1 MSEIRV
7 LDPVTIDK
15 IAAGEVVERPYSV
28 VKELAE
34 NAIDAG
40 ADAVTIEIR
49 DGGKSLIRITD
60 NGSGIEADMVKK
72 AFLRHSTSKLR
83 QITDLES
90 IHTLG
95 FRGEALSSIS
105 AVSRVELMTKTR
117 DQLLGIS
124 YRIEGGK
131 EVSCEEVGLPDG
143 TTILVKDLFYN
154 TPARMKFLKSGQTEG
169 SYIATLVEELALSH
183 PEIAFKLI
191 LNGKVRFQTPGSGNL
206 KDVLY
211 QIYGGEIL
219 KKTIDIDLS
228 NENYHMYGFIGKPE
242 LSRGNRKF
250 ESYFVN
256 GRYVKNRI
264 IEKGIEDG
272 YKHYMM
278 QHQFPFVLLM
288 FEMDGSLVDV
298 NVHPAKAEVRFSY
311 EKELYDWLS
320 SSIAAALKE
329 EEFIPEIPLAM
340 KERKAEAAASP
351 ISSEGQAGKVT
362 SLLSSAGQT
371 SAKLFSASAS
381 SQTSTAVSSSSS
393 VGQKSDPTS
402 FLSSAGE
409 RNTASA
415 SFAEGNLLEKKER
428 EQKEEMNSALPES
441 TESMRK
447 VQPSLESGTEEKKPV
462 TMPEKENSPRQ
473 EPLVYTPKTKI
484 PDILSSPGMIKERP
498 EPYEARAIEKEKS
511 QDPVEKEKEKSYEQ
525 LSLPIAK
532 TERKRFRLIGEVFDT
547 YWILEYDGKMYLV
560 DQHAAHEKIN
570 YERLVRKFSQKTFA
584 SQQLHPPVIVSLN
597 AAEQAILEKFGDY
610 FESFGFE
617 ISSFGGRDYSIS
629 SVPSDLYGMN
639 EKEFFHSLLDEMDDL
654 SQETADPDVILHR
667 LATAACKMSVKG
679 NDVLS
684 LQEAEILLKELFECE
699 NPYHCPHG
707 RPTMVAITRSEL
719 ERMFKRIVS

>member
-117 DQLLGIS
+117 EQLLGIS

-131 EVSCEEVGLPDG
+131 EVSREEVGLPDG

-191 LNGKVRFQTPGSGNL
+191 LNGKVRFQTPGSGSL

-329 EEFIPEIPLAM
+329 EEFIPEIPLAV
-340 KERKAEAAASP
+340 KAKKAEPAASP
-351 ISSEGQAGKVT
+351 I
-362 SLLSSAGQT
+362 SSAGQT
-371 SAKLFSASAS
+371 SAKLFSASVS
-381 SQTSTAVSSSSS
+381 GQTSAAVSS
-393 VGQKSDPTS
+393 
-402 FLSSAGE
+402 FSSAGQSRDTLSIVE
-409 RNTASA
+409 DKQ
-415 SFAEGNLLEKKER
+415 LEK
-428 EQKEEMNSALPES
+428 
-441 TESMRK
+441 
-447 VQPSLESGTEEKKPV
+447 EKS
-462 TMPEKENSPRQ
+462 SPRQ
-473 EPLVYTPKTKI
+473 EPLVYTPKTRI

-525 LSLPIAK
+525 MSLPIAK

-570 YERLVRKFSQKTFA
+570 YERLVRKFSQKTFTA
-584 SQQLHPPVIVSLN
+584 QQLHPPVIVSLN

>member
-40 ADAVTIEIR
+40 ADAVTIEIK

-60 NGSGIEADMVKK
+60 NGSGIEAEMVRK

-83 QITDLES
+83 EISDLES
-90 IHTLG
+90 IRTLG

-105 AVSRVELMTKTR
+105 AVARVELMTKTR

-131 EVSCEEVGLPDG
+131 EISCEEVGLPDG

-154 TPARMKFLKSGQTEG
+154 TPARLKFMKSAQTEA
-169 SYIATLVEELALSH
+169 SYIASLAEELSLSH

-191 LNGKVRFQTPGSGNL
+191 INGKVRFQTPGRGSL
-206 KDVLY
+206 RDVLF
-211 QIYGGEIL
+211 QIYGADIL
-219 KKTIDIDLS
+219 KKTIDIDVT
-228 NENYHMYGFIGKPE
+228 NGTYHMYGFIGKPE

-272 YKHYMM
+272 YKHYLM

-311 EKELYDWLS
+311 EKELYDWLCA
-320 SSIAAALKE
+320 SIAEALKE
-329 EEFIPEIPLAM
+329 PEFIPEIPLAVKKEKAKKVEQHR
-340 KERKAEAAASP
+340 KERKAEEASSEFFQKLKEEIPAEKIKGAGVEEIPERKEKAAA
-351 ISSEGQAGKVT
+351 EEA
-362 SLLSSAGQT
+362 
-371 SAKLFSASAS
+371 
-381 SQTSTAVSSSSS
+381 
-393 VGQKSDPTS
+393 D
-402 FLSSAGE
+402 
-409 RNTASA
+409 RNTDKNMDSA
-415 SFAEGNLLEKKER
+415 ERLL
-428 EQKEEMNSALPES
+428 
-441 TESMRK
+441 
-447 VQPSLESGTEEKKPV
+447 
-462 TMPEKENSPRQ
+462 
-473 EPLVYTPKTKI
+473 YTPKAKI
-484 PDILSSPGMIKERP
+484 PDILSSKPLVKEAP
-498 EPYEARAIEKEKS
+498 EPYETRALEKR
-511 QDPVEKEKEKSYEQ
+511 KEEAASERKKAEYVQ
-525 LSLPIAK
+525 MSLPIAQ
-532 TERKRFRLIGEVFDT
+532 TERKRFRLIGEIFDT
-547 YWILEYDGKMYLV
+547 YWILEYDGKMYMV

-570 YERLVRKFSQKTFA
+570 YERLVRKFSQKSFA
-584 SQQLHPPVIVSLN
+584 SQQLHPPIIVSLN
-597 AAEQAILEKFGDY
+597 AEEEALLERFGNS
-610 FESFGFE
+610 FEAFGFE
-617 ISSFGGRDYSIS
+617 ISPFGGREYSIS
-629 SVPSDLYGMN
+629 AVPSDLYGMN

-654 SQETADPDVILHR
+654 SGENADPDVILHR

-679 NDVLS
+679 NDRIS
-684 LQEAEILLKELFECE
+684 LHEAEILLKELFACD

-707 RPTMVAITRSEL
+707 RPTMVAITKSEL

>member
-40 ADAVTIEIR
+40 ADAVTIEIK
-49 DGGKSLIRITD
+49 DGGKSFIRITD
-60 NGSGIEADMVKK
+60 NGSGIEADMVRK

-83 QITDLES
+83 EISDLEC
-90 IHTLG
+90 IRTLG

-105 AVSRVELMTKTR
+105 AVARVELMTKTR
-117 DQLLGIS
+117 NQLLGIS
-124 YRIEGGK
+124 YRIEGGR
-131 EVSCEEVGLPDG
+131 EISCEEVGLPDG

-154 TPARMKFLKSGQTEG
+154 TPARLKFMKSAQTEA
-169 SYIATLVEELALSH
+169 SYIASLAEELSLSH

-191 LNGKVRFQTPGSGNL
+191 INGKVRFQTPGRGSL
-206 KDVLY
+206 RDVLF
-211 QIYGGEIL
+211 QIYGSEIL
-219 KKTIDIDLS
+219 KKTIDIDVS
-228 NENYHMYGFIGKPE
+228 NGSYRMYGFIGKPE

-264 IEKGIEDG
+264 IERGIEDG
-272 YKHYMM
+272 YKHYLM

-311 EKELYDWLS
+311 EKELYDWLC
-320 SSIAAALKE
+320 SSIAEALKE
-329 EEFIPEIPLAM
+329 PEFIPEIPLAM
-340 KERKAEAAASP
+340 KEEKLSAKKESTINSKPVLQQELSAGKKIRAEIPEIGENAGSGKAVDKEAAA
-351 ISSEGQAGKVT
+351 
-362 SLLSSAGQT
+362 
-371 SAKLFSASAS
+371 FS
-381 SQTSTAVSSSSS
+381 
-393 VGQKSDPTS
+393 
-402 FLSSAGE
+402 GE
-409 RNTASA
+409 
-415 SFAEGNLLEKKER
+415 ELKK
-428 EQKEEMNSALPES
+428 LPES
-441 TESMRK
+441 
-447 VQPSLESGTEEKKPV
+447 P
-462 TMPEKENSPRQ
+462 KERF
-473 EPLVYTPKTKI
+473 VYTPKAKI
-484 PDILSSPGMIKERP
+484 PDILSSKNLVKEGP
-498 EPYEARAIEKEKS
+498 EPYESKALEASKQEAVSERKKAEYV
-511 QDPVEKEKEKSYEQ
+511 QM
-525 LSLPIAK
+525 SLPIAQ
-532 TERKRFRLIGEVFDT
+532 TERKRFRLIGEIFDT
-547 YWILEYDGKMYLV
+547 YWILEYDGKMYMV

-584 SQQLHPPVIVSLN
+584 SQQIHPPIIVSLN
-597 AAEQAILEKFGDY
+597 AEEEALIESFGSTFEQ
-610 FESFGFE
+610 FGFE
-617 ISSFGGRDYSIS
+617 ISPFGGREYSIS
-629 SVPSDLYGMN
+629 AVPSDLYGMN

-654 SQETADPDVILHR
+654 SGEKADPDLILHR

-679 NDVLS
+679 NDVIS
-684 LQEAEILLKELFECE
+684 LNEAEVLLKELFACD

>member
-40 ADAVTIEIR
+40 ADAVTIEIK
-49 DGGKSLIRITD
+49 DGGKSFIRITD
-60 NGSGIEADMVKK
+60 NGSGIEADMVRK

-83 QITDLES
+83 EISDLER
-90 IHTLG
+90 IRTLG

-105 AVSRVELMTKTR
+105 AVSRVELMTKTK

-124 YRIEGGK
+124 YRIEGGR
-131 EVSCEEVGLPDG
+131 EISCEEIGLPDG

-154 TPARMKFLKSGQTEG
+154 TPARLKFMKSAQTEA
-169 SYIATLVEELALSH
+169 SYIASLAEELSLSH

-191 LNGKVRFQTPGSGNL
+191 INGKVRFQTPGRGSL
-206 KDVLY
+206 RDVLF
-211 QIYGGEIL
+211 QIYGSEIL
-219 KKTIDIDLS
+219 KKTIDIDVTNGS
-228 NENYHMYGFIGKPE
+228 YHMYGFIGKPE

-272 YKHYMM
+272 YKHYLM

-311 EKELYDWLS
+311 EKELYDWLCS
-320 SSIAAALKE
+320 AIAEALKE
-329 EEFIPEIPLAM
+329 PEFIPEIPLAR
-340 KERKAEAAASP
+340 KEERFSTKKESNIQAKPVLQEQPAAEKIASAIPKAAEKSETGDSP
-351 ISSEGQAGKVT
+351 ENADISLSAGK
-362 SLLSSAGQT
+362 
-371 SAKLFSASAS
+371 
-381 SQTSTAVSSSSS
+381 TAE
-393 VGQKSDPTS
+393 K
-402 FLSSAGE
+402 A
-409 RNTASA
+409 
-415 SFAEGNLLEKKER
+415 AEIPAPEIEKKVLEKASEPPKE
-428 EQKEEMNSALPES
+428 A
-441 TESMRK
+441 
-447 VQPSLESGTEEKKPV
+447 
-462 TMPEKENSPRQ
+462 
-473 EPLVYTPKTKI
+473 LVYSPKAKI
-484 PDILSSPGMIKERP
+484 PDILSSKSLVKEGP
-498 EPYEARAIEKEKS
+498 EPYESKALEAAKKEAVSERKKAEYV
-511 QDPVEKEKEKSYEQ
+511 QM
-525 LSLPIAK
+525 SLPIAQ
-532 TERKRFRLIGEVFDT
+532 TERKRFRLIGEIFDT
-547 YWILEYDGKMYLV
+547 YWILEYDGKMYMV

-584 SQQLHPPVIVSLN
+584 SQQIHPPIIVSLN
-597 AAEQAILEKFGDY
+597 AEEEALIEKFGST
-610 FESFGFE
+610 FEQFGFE
-617 ISSFGGRDYSIS
+617 ISPFGGREYSIS
-629 SVPSDLYGMN
+629 AVPSDLYGMN

-654 SQETADPDVILHR
+654 TGEKADPDLILHR

-679 NDVLS
+679 NDIIS
-684 LQEAEILLKELFECE
+684 LHEAEVLLKELFACD

-707 RPTMVAITRSEL
+707 RPTMVAITKSEL

>member
-40 ADAVTIEIR
+40 ADAVTIEIK

-60 NGSGIEADMVKK
+60 NGSGIESDMVRK

-83 QITDLES
+83 EISDLER
-90 IHTLG
+90 IRTLG

-105 AVSRVELMTKTR
+105 AVARVELMTKTR
-117 DQLLGIS
+117 DQLLGVS

-131 EVSCEEVGLPDG
+131 EISCEEAGLPDG

-154 TPARMKFLKSGQTEG
+154 TPARLKFMKSAQTEA
-169 SYIATLVEELALSH
+169 SYIASLAEELSLSH
-183 PEIAFKLI
+183 PEIAFKLVI
-191 LNGKVRFQTPGSGNL
+191 NGRVRFQTPGRGSL
-206 KDVLY
+206 RDVLF
-211 QIYGGEIL
+211 QIYGSDIL
-219 KKTIDIDLS
+219 KKTIDIDVT
-228 NENYHMYGFIGKPE
+228 NGTYHMYGFIGKPE

-272 YKHYMM
+272 YKHYLM

-320 SSIAAALKE
+320 TSIAEALKE
-329 EEFIPEIPLAM
+329 TEFIPEIPLALKKDAPK
-340 KERKAEAAASP
+340 KENPIKPKPVLQEEVSDSP
-351 ISSEGQAGKVT
+351 
-362 SLLSSAGQT
+362 
-371 SAKLFSASAS
+371 
-381 SQTSTAVSSSSS
+381 
-393 VGQKSDPTS
+393 
-402 FLSSAGE
+402 GE
-409 RNTASA
+409 R
-415 SFAEGNLLEKKER
+415 
-428 EQKEEMNSALPES
+428 
-441 TESMRK
+441 
-447 VQPSLESGTEEKKPV
+447 
-462 TMPEKENSPRQ
+462 
-473 EPLVYTPKTKI
+473 LVYSPKAKI
-484 PDILSSPGMIKERP
+484 PDILSSQSLVKEGP
-498 EPYEARAIEKEKS
+498 EPYETKALEASKKEAVSERKKAEYV
-511 QDPVEKEKEKSYEQ
+511 QK
-525 LSLPIAK
+525 SLPIAQ
-532 TERKRFRLIGEVFDT
+532 TERKRFRLIGEIFDT
-547 YWILEYDGKMYLV
+547 YWILEYDGKMYMV

-584 SQQLHPPVIVSLN
+584 SQQIHPPIIVSLN
-597 AAEQAILEKFGDY
+597 AEEANLLEKFGDI
-610 FESFGFE
+610 FEQFGFE
-617 ISSFGGRDYSIS
+617 ISSFGGKDYSIS
-629 SVPSDLYGMN
+629 AVPSDLYGMN
-639 EKEFFHSLLDEMDDL
+639 EKEFFHSLLDEMDDI
-654 SQETADPDVILHR
+654 SGGNADPDLILHR

-679 NDVLS
+679 NDVISLS
-684 LQEAEILLKELFECE
+684 EAEILLKELFACE

-707 RPTMVAITRSEL
+707 RPTMVAITKSEV

>member
-40 ADAVTIEIR
+40 ADAVTIEIK
-49 DGGKSLIRITD
+49 DGGKSFIRITD
-60 NGSGIEADMVKK
+60 NGSGIEGDMVRK

-83 QITDLES
+83 EISDLES
-90 IHTLG
+90 IRTLG

-105 AVSRVELMTKTR
+105 AVARVELMTKTR

-124 YRIEGGK
+124 YRIEGGR
-131 EVSCEEVGLPDG
+131 EISCEEVGLPDG

-154 TPARMKFLKSGQTEG
+154 TPARLKFMKSAQTEA
-169 SYIATLVEELALSH
+169 SYIASLAEELSLSH

-191 LNGKVRFQTPGSGNL
+191 INGKVRFQTPGRGSL
-206 KDVLY
+206 RDVLF
-211 QIYGGEIL
+211 QIYGSEIL
-219 KKTIDIDLS
+219 KKTIDIDVT
-228 NENYHMYGFIGKPE
+228 NGTYHMYGFIGKPE

-264 IEKGIEDG
+264 IERGIEDG
-272 YKHYMM
+272 YKHYLM

-311 EKELYDWLS
+311 EKELYDWLC
-320 SSIAAALKE
+320 SSIAEALKE
-329 EEFIPEIPLAM
+329 PEFIPEIPLAL
-340 KERKAEAAASP
+340 KEEKLSARKENSINPKLTWQELPAGEKMTSSIPGADETAGSGKAEAGERENSETAEKRTAAVISKAEDKEAAAS
-351 ISSEGQAGKVT
+351 G
-362 SLLSSAGQT
+362 
-371 SAKLFSASAS
+371 
-381 SQTSTAVSSSSS
+381 
-393 VGQKSDPTS
+393 
-402 FLSSAGE
+402 GE
-409 RNTASA
+409 A
-415 SFAEGNLLEKKER
+415 LEK
-428 EQKEEMNSALPES
+428 LPES
-441 TESMRK
+441 
-447 VQPSLESGTEEKKPV
+447 P
-462 TMPEKENSPRQ
+462 KER
-473 EPLVYTPKTKI
+473 LVYTPKARI
-484 PDILSSPGMIKERP
+484 PDILSSKALVKEGP
-498 EPYEARAIEKEKS
+498 EPYESKALEASKQEAVSERKKAEYV
-511 QDPVEKEKEKSYEQ
+511 QM
-525 LSLPIAK
+525 SLPIAQ
-532 TERKRFRLIGEVFDT
+532 TERKRFRLIGEIFDT
-547 YWILEYDGKMYLV
+547 YWILEYDGKMYMV

-584 SQQLHPPVIVSLN
+584 SQQIHPPIIVSLN
-597 AAEQAILEKFGDY
+597 AEEEALVESFGSCFEQ
-610 FESFGFE
+610 FGFE
-617 ISSFGGRDYSIS
+617 ISPFGGREYSIS
-629 SVPSDLYGMN
+629 AVPSDLYGMN

-654 SQETADPDVILHR
+654 SGEKADPDVILHR

-679 NDVLS
+679 NDVIS
-684 LQEAEILLKELFECE
+684 LNEAEVLLKELFACD

-707 RPTMVAITRSEL
+707 RPTMVAITKSEL

>member
-40 ADAVTIEIR
+40 ADAVTIEIK

-60 NGSGIEADMVKK
+60 NGSGIESDMVRK

-83 QITDLES
+83 EISDLER
-90 IHTLG
+90 IRTLG

-105 AVSRVELMTKTR
+105 AVARVELMTKTR
-117 DQLLGIS
+117 DQLLGVS

-131 EVSCEEVGLPDG
+131 EISCEEVGLPDG

-154 TPARMKFLKSGQTEG
+154 TPARLKFMKSAQTEA
-169 SYIATLVEELALSH
+169 SYIASLAEELSLSH
-183 PEIAFKLI
+183 PEIAFKLVI
-191 LNGKVRFQTPGSGNL
+191 NGRVRFQTPGRGSL
-206 KDVLY
+206 RDVLF
-211 QIYGGEIL
+211 QIYGSDIL
-219 KKTIDIDLS
+219 KKTIDIDVT
-228 NENYHMYGFIGKPE
+228 NGTYHMYGFIGKPE

-272 YKHYMM
+272 YKHYLM

-311 EKELYDWLS
+311 EKELYDWLCT
-320 SSIAAALKE
+320 SIAEALKE
-329 EEFIPEIPLAM
+329 TEFIPEIPLAL
-340 KERKAEAAASP
+340 KKDVLKKDALKKEDPIKPEPLLQEEVSAEERKTSGTADDAGMGEGPGMAESLGMAESP
-351 ISSEGQAGKVT
+351 GMAEKTGEK
-362 SLLSSAGQT
+362 LSDS
-371 SAKLFSASAS
+371 
-381 SQTSTAVSSSSS
+381 
-393 VGQKSDPTS
+393 P
-402 FLSSAGE
+402 GE
-409 RNTASA
+409 R
-415 SFAEGNLLEKKER
+415 
-428 EQKEEMNSALPES
+428 
-441 TESMRK
+441 
-447 VQPSLESGTEEKKPV
+447 
-462 TMPEKENSPRQ
+462 
-473 EPLVYTPKTKI
+473 LVYSPKAKI
-484 PDILSSPGMIKERP
+484 PDILSSKSLVKEGP
-498 EPYEARAIEKEKS
+498 EPYETKALEASKEEAVSERKKAEYV
-511 QDPVEKEKEKSYEQ
+511 QM
-525 LSLPIAK
+525 SLPIAQ
-532 TERKRFRLIGEVFDT
+532 TDRKRFRLIGEIFDT
-547 YWILEYDGKMYLV
+547 YWILEYDGKMYMV

-584 SQQLHPPVIVSLN
+584 SQQIHPPIIVSLN
-597 AAEQAILEKFGDY
+597 AEEENLLEEFGDI
-610 FESFGFE
+610 FEQFGFE
-617 ISSFGGRDYSIS
+617 ISSFGGKDYSIS
-629 SVPSDLYGMN
+629 AVPSDLYGMN
-639 EKEFFHSLLDEMDDL
+639 EKEFFHSLLDEMDDI
-654 SQETADPDVILHR
+654 SGKNADPDLILHR

-679 NDVLS
+679 NDVISLS
-684 LQEAEILLKELFECE
+684 EAEILLKELFACE

-707 RPTMVAITRSEL
+707 RPTMVAITKSEL

>member
-28 VKELAE
+28 VKELTE

-40 ADAVTIEIR
+40 ADAITIEVT
-49 DGGKSLIRITD
+49 DGGKSFIRITD
-60 NGSGIEADMVKK
+60 NGSGIEADMVQK

-105 AVSRVELMTKTR
+105 AVSRVELMTKTK

-124 YRIEGGK
+124 YKIEGGH
-131 EVSCEEVGLPDG
+131 EISCQEIGLPNG

-154 TPARMKFLKSGQTEG
+154 TPARMKFMKTAQTEG
-169 SYIATLVEELALSH
+169 SYIASLIEELSLSH

-191 LNGKVRFQTPGSGNL
+191 MNGKVRFQTPGNGRL
-206 KDVLY
+206 KDVLF
-211 QIYGGEIL
+211 QIYGSEIL
-219 KKTIDIDLS
+219 KKTIDIDVS
-228 NENYHMYGFIGKPE
+228 NEKYHMYGFIGKPE

-264 IEKGIEDG
+264 IERGIEDG

-320 SSIAAALKE
+320 ASIAEALKE
-329 EEFIPEIPLAM
+329 PEFIPEIPLAI
-340 KERKAEAAASP
+340 KEVPRE
-351 ISSEGQAGKVT
+351 KVST
-362 SLLSSAGQT
+362 SSAYREE
-371 SAKLFSASAS
+371 S
-381 SQTSTAVSSSSS
+381 SQISVRDRNAPQTPDAKKSEPENIAV
-393 VGQKSDPTS
+393 
-402 FLSSAGE
+402 
-409 RNTASA
+409 
-415 SFAEGNLLEKKER
+415 
-428 EQKEEMNSALPES
+428 
-441 TESMRK
+441 K
-447 VQPSLESGTEEKKPV
+447 VENK
-462 TMPEKENSPRQ
+462 KENSLSENVIHNESFTKERI
-473 EPLVYTPKTKI
+473 VYTPKTKI
-484 PDILSSPGMIKERP
+484 PDIFSSNVVVKEAP
-498 EPYEARAIEKEKS
+498 EPYETKSIEKQKAEKK
-511 QDPVEKEKEKSYEQ
+511 VEAEKKEKYEQ
-525 LSLPIAK
+525 MSLPITQ

-547 YWILEYDGKMYLV
+547 YWIIEYDGKMYMV

-570 YERLVRKFSQKTFA
+570 YERLVCKFSQKTFT
-584 SQQLHPPVIVSLN
+584 SQQIHPPIIVALN
-597 AAEQAILEKFGDY
+597 AEEQALMEEYGDF
-610 FESFGFE
+610 FEEFGFG
-617 ISSFGGRDYSIS
+617 ISSFGGNDYSIS
-629 SVPSDLYGMN
+629 AVPQDLYGMN

-654 SQETADPDVILHR
+654 SSNVQDPDVILHR

-679 NDVLS
+679 KDVISLS
-684 LQEAEILLKELFECE
+684 EAETLLKELFQCD

-707 RPTMVAITRSEL
+707 RPTMVAITRSEI